1 VTSIRYLIEPA
12 SRHVR
17 LGLVFPAENQQAVTA
32 KKEREMFARLLI
44 TSAFALLFTGPA
56 FADCNQAVQDLK
68 EMVTQAETGAGSA
81 GSALPTSPHQEEVLP
96 GKQSD
101 TGATGQSAAGQS
113 GMAASPHQQQVLA
126 GGEAGQQTATL
137 IAEAS
142 EMAEAGDEQGCMQKV
157 NEAKGLLGSD

>member
-1 VTSIRYLIEPA
+1 MY
-12 SRHVR
+12 
-17 LGLVFPAENQQAVTA
+17 G
-32 KKEREMFARLLI
+32 RLLI
-44 TSAFALLFTGPA
+44 ASASALLFTGPA
-56 FADCNQAVQDLK
+56 FADCNQAIQDLK

-81 GSALPTSPHQEEVLP
+81 GAALLATPHQEQVLP

-101 TGATGQSAAGQS
+101 TGAGGQSAAGQAEVS
-113 GMAASPHQQQVLA
+113 ASPHQQQVLA

-157 NEAKGLLGSD
+157 TEVKSPLGMD